1 MTSELDN
8 AILINL
14 KDIPSQYC
22 ENHWELSSIQA
33 GKILTT
39 LNRESNKRRNKFN
52 YNKIIMTSPIMTVL
66 EYHPMFSSM
75 TSERV
80 SDNFFH
86 VGHFSKYECYL
97 DLSRKFDVITLTVDE
112 SVKRDITLD
121 SILDDGEYT
130 CCQKDINFKVC
141 W

>member
-1 MTSELDN
+1 
-8 AILINL
+8 
-14 KDIPSQYC
+14 
-22 ENHWELSSIQA
+22 
-33 GKILTT
+33 
-39 LNRESNKRRNKFN
+39 
-52 YNKIIMTSPIMTVL
+52 
-66 EYHPMFSSM
+66 M

-121 SILDDGEYT
+121 SILNDGEYSD
-130 CCQKDINFKVC
+130 CQKDINFKVC